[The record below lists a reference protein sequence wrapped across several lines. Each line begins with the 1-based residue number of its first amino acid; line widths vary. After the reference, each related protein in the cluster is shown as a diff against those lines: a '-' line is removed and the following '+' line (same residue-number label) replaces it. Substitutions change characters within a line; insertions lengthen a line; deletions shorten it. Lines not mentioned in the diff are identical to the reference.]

1 MCAERNAPPA
11 TDQASHKVMTSVAL
25 AIHLLTAVVWVGGM
39 FFAIMVL
46 RLAAGELDP
55 PVRAPLWSRVFQ
67 KFFPWVWMAV
77 ILLPLTGYWMIFSI
91 WGGLSNM
98 PLHAHLMHGIGWIMI
113 AIYLHLFFAPYKRF
127 RAAVELQDFPTAG
140 ANLNQIRI
148 LVTVNLLIGL
158 GNAVIGSTGR
168 YW

>member
-1 MCAERNAPPA
+1 MI
-11 TDQASHKVMTSVAL
+11 TIAL
-25 AIHLLTAVVWVGGM
+25 ALHLLATLVWVGGM

-55 PVRAPLWSRVFQ
+55 PIRVPLWGRVFQ

-77 ILLPLTGYWMIFSI
+77 IILLLSGYWMIFAV
-91 WGGLSNM
+91 WGGFAGL
-98 PLHAHLMHGIGWIMI
+98 PLHVHLMQALGLIMI
-113 AIYLHLFFAPYKRF
+113 LIYLHLWFAPYKRF
-127 RAAVELQDFPTAG
+127 KSALFDENITVAG
-140 ANLNQIRI
+140 NNLNQIRL

-158 GNAVIGSTGR
+158 VTAVIGSTGR

>member
-1 MCAERNAPPA
+1 MN
-11 TDQASHKVMTSVAL
+11 TVAL
-25 AIHLLTAVVWVGGM
+25 GLHLLAALVWVGGM

-55 PVRAPLWSRVFQ
+55 PVRAPLWGRVFA

-77 ILLPLTGYWMIFSI
+77 ILLPATGYYLIFSVWGGFAGAPMHIHIMQLTG
-91 WGGLSNM
+91 L
-98 PLHAHLMHGIGWIMI
+98 LMI
-113 AIYLHLFFAPYKRF
+113 ALYLHLWFAPYRRF
-127 RAAVELQDFPTAG
+127 KAALVASDIPTAG

-148 LVTVNLLIGL
+148 LVTVNLVLGLITSF
-158 GNAVIGSTGR
+158 IGSTGR

>member
-1 MCAERNAPPA
+1 MI
-11 TDQASHKVMTSVAL
+11 TIAL
-25 AIHLLTAVVWVGGM
+25 ALHLLATLVWVGGM

-55 PVRAPLWSRVFQ
+55 PIRVPLWGRVFQ

-77 ILLPLTGYWMIFSI
+77 IILLLSGYWMIFAV
-91 WGGLSNM
+91 WGGFAAL
-98 PLHAHLMHGIGWIMI
+98 PLHVHLMQALGLIMI
-113 AIYLHLFFAPYKRF
+113 LIYLHLWFAPYKRF
-127 RAAVELQDFPTAG
+127 KTALFDENIPVAG
-140 ANLNQIRI
+140 NNLNQIRI

-158 GNAVIGSTGR
+158 VTAVIGSTGR